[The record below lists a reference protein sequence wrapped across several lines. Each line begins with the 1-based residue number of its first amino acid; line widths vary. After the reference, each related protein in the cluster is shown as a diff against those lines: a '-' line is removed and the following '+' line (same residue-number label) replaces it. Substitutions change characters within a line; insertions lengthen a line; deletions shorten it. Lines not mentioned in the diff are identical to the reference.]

1 MREPDDLTWGPPWL
15 RGREQWAR
23 QGAPPVARY
32 VLAFVVGVIQ
42 LGGSFGAAHG
52 QPDRR
57 PLDALAVVL
66 LLVAPVA
73 TTVLGRFPVQAMA
86 GIAVAAATYLARGYA
101 YGPVFLGL
109 AIGLVATVVRG
120 HRLVAWLAAVAV
132 LAGDVLGRLAF
143 DAAAWSWQSL
153 GGVLA
158 WTLVALA
165 AAEVVRSWRERAV
178 TFRRAAHETRL
189 RQAGE
194 ERLRIAQELHD
205 VVAHHMSLINVQ
217 AGVALHLADRRPEQ
231 VEPALVAIRDASKE
245 ALTELRSLIDV
256 LRLDGAPAPR
266 SPVANLAGLDD
277 IVDRSGHAGLEVT
290 KTVRGQPRPLP
301 AAVELAAYRIV
312 QEAITNIVRHAHATR
327 ATVSLDYGDDTLEVT
342 IEDNGNGGTRVAD
355 LLQGNG
361 ISGMQE
367 RARALG
373 GELRIA
379 AAAGGGLRVEADLPT
394 GFPR

>member
-1 MREPDDLTWGPPWL
+1 MREPVDPGWGPPWL
-15 RGREQWAR
+15 RAR
-23 QGAPPVARY
+23 GAGGPRPTPVARHL
-32 VLAFVVGVIQ
+32 LAVFVALVQV
-42 LGGSFGAAHG
+42 GGSLGASHA
-52 QPDRR
+52 QPHRR
-57 PLDALAVVL
+57 SVDALAVVL

-73 TTVLGRFPVQAMA
+73 ITVLRRVPVPALVA
-86 GIAVAAATYLARGYA
+86 TALAVAVYLARGYA

-109 AIGLVATVVRG
+109 AIVLFAGVVRG
-120 HRLVAWLAAVAV
+120 HRVAAWVGAATV
-132 LAGDVLGRLAF
+132 LCGEALGRLVL
-143 DAAAWSWQSL
+143 AAGPWSWQAF
-153 GGVLA
+153 GGLLA
-158 WTLVALA
+158 WTLVVLA
-165 AAEVVRSWRERAV
+165 AGEVGRSWRERAASY
-178 TFRRAAHETRL
+178 RQAARETRL

-245 ALTELRSLIDV
+245 ALSELRSLIDV

-266 SPVANLAGLDD
+266 SPVATLAGLDD
-277 IVDRSGHAGLEVT
+277 IVERSGHAGLRVT
-290 KTVRGQPRPLP
+290 KTVTGPEGPLP

-327 ATVSLDYGDDTLEVT
+327 AEVTLDYGDDVLTVRV
-342 IEDNGNGGTRVAD
+342 EDDGGGAAGLANLV
-355 LLQGNG
+355 QGNG

-373 GELRIA
+373 GELRLTA
-379 AAAGGGLRVEADLPT
+379 AASGGLRVEAGLPT
-394 GFPR
+394 GGQR

>member
-23 QGAPPVARY
+23 QGVPPVARY

-266 SPVANLAGLDD
+266 SPVAKLAGLDD

-373 GELRIA
+373 GALRIA

-394 GFPR
+394 GVPR

>member
-165 AAEVVRSWRERAV
+165 AAEIVRSWRERAV

-205 VVAHHMSLINVQ
+205 VVAHHMSLLNVQ